1 MAYVAF
7 QMGGGNDGSLTPF
20 VRNVQ
25 CVILILDA
33 TERRLSSNGHT
44 NNFRYGMM
52 PGYNEESSKMSQEPG
67 RQPTIFLVE
76 EDDDTRPILKHNLK
90 TYGYRVLLAL
100 DEEDALERI
109 VGISHADLLLVNLIG
124 KTPDEVLQI
133 GRRIREHA
141 RYDGHTPLVVIAE
154 KFGADVEG
162 TDVNV
167 SGNDWVTYLED
178 PGQLRNLLG
187 RLTSKSD
194 GE

>member
-1 MAYVAF
+1 
-7 QMGGGNDGSLTPF
+7 
-20 VRNVQ
+20 
-25 CVILILDA
+25 
-33 TERRLSSNGHT
+33 
-44 NNFRYGMM
+44 
-52 PGYNEESSKMSQEPG
+52 MSREPG
-67 RQPTIFLVE
+67 HQPTIFLVE

-109 VGISHADLLLVNLIG
+109 GGVSHADLLLVTLIG

-141 RYDGHTPLVVIAE
+141 KYDGHTPLVVMAE

-167 SGNDWVTYLED
+167 SGNDWVTYLEE
-178 PGQLRNLLG
+178 PGQLRNLLH
-187 RLTSKSD
+187 RLTSKPG

>member
-1 MAYVAF
+1 MF
-7 QMGGGNDGSLTPF
+7 GHNKESLKMGQDTGT
-20 VRNVQ
+20 
-25 CVILILDA
+25 
-33 TERRLSSNGHT
+33 
-44 NNFRYGMM
+44 
-52 PGYNEESSKMSQEPG
+52 
-67 RQPTIFLVE
+67 QPTIFLVE
-76 EDDDTRPILKHNLK
+76 EDDDTRPVLKHNLK

-109 VGISHADLLLVNLIG
+109 GGVSHADLLLINLIG

-162 TDVNV
+162 TDVKV
-167 SGNDWVTYLED
+167 GDNDWVTYLED
-178 PGQLRNLLG
+178 PGQLKNLLH
-187 RLTSKSD
+187 RLTSAQGA

>member
-1 MAYVAF
+1 M
-7 QMGGGNDGSLTPF
+7 S
-20 VRNVQ
+20 R
-25 CVILILDA
+25 
-33 TERRLSSNGHT
+33 
-44 NNFRYGMM
+44 
-52 PGYNEESSKMSQEPG
+52 ESG
-67 RQPTIFLVE
+67 DQPTIFLVE
-76 EDDDTRPILKHNLK
+76 EDDDTRPILKDNLK

-109 VGISHADLLLVNLIG
+109 VGVSHADLLLVNLVG
-124 KTPDEVLQI
+124 KTPDEVLRV

-141 RYDGHTPLVVIAE
+141 KYDGHTPLVVIAE

-167 SGNDWVTYLED
+167 SGNDWVTYLER
-178 PGQLRNLLG
+178 PGQLKNLLG